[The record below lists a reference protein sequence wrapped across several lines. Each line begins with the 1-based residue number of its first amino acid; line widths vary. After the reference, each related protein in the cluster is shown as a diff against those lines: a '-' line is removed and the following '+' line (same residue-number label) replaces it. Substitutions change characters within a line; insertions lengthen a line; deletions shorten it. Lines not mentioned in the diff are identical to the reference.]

1 MTVVLSRFQKKA
13 LHIFSAYTV
22 ISFIFSIVFVFKNTQ
37 FAFYF
42 PLCRFWQMSVG
53 GLIAYFNLKI
63 QNSLINNILS
73 TVSTI
78 AILAAV
84 WIIDE
89 NSLFP
94 GFWALIPTLGAAF
107 IIQAGKEA
115 FINKYILSSKLF
127 VFVGK
132 ISYSLYLWHWPLLV
146 FSRILYPEGSK
157 SIFAKPEVMIL
168 IAVVLSIISYYLIE
182 NPFRKKK
189 GKFVVIFLM
198 AVMGLILLGSVYSY
212 SNAA

>member
-1 MTVVLSRFQKKA
+1 MLS
-13 LHIFSAYTV
+13 YTI
-22 ISFIFSIVFVFKNTQ
+22 ISFVSSIICVYESTKYS
-37 FAFYF
+37 FYL
-42 PLCRFWQMSVG
+42 PVCRFWQMSVG
-53 GLIAYFNLKI
+53 GIISYLNVNIENK
-63 QNSLINNILS
+63 LINNALS
-73 TVSTI
+73 LLSVFSIMT
-78 AILAAV
+78 AV

-94 GFWALIPTLGAAF
+94 GYWALIPTLGAAC
-107 IIQAGKEA
+107 IIQAGNES
-115 FINKYILSSKLF
+115 FFNKYILSSKPF